1 MENSSLLTDKILLR
15 LSPNDNVFVLIKSM
29 PAGATFRLRGQ
40 VFHMEK
46 SLGLGHK
53 IAVRHIRPGEK
64 IYKYGAPIG
73 SATRDIQPGEHVHVH
88 NMKSD
93 YLPNFRRDEGR

>member
-1 MENSSLLTDKILLR
+1 MEKSLLTDRILLR
-15 LSPNDNVFVLIKSM
+15 LSPDDNVFVLIKSM
-29 PAGATFRLRGQ
+29 PAGATFRLSGQ
-40 VFHMEK
+40 MFHMEK

-53 IAVRHIRPGEK
+53 IAVRHIRSGEK

-88 NMKSD
+88 NMKSA
-93 YLPNFRRDEGR
+93 YLPTFTRNEGR